1 MYSSTDANAFYY
13 RSYDMKQTATEK
25 LKGVPLYLEAFT
37 NNEQGNAMLYAVD
50 GGIVFL
56 KNFTSQGQTAQVLLK
71 TI

>member
-1 MYSSTDANAFYY
+1 
-13 RSYDMKQTATEK
+13 MKQTATEK
-25 LKGVPLYLEAFT
+25 LNGVPLYLETFT